1 MKKVLTLF
9 LLVFLVSNTFALSKD
24 EKLYNACLSDT
35 PNLKEINALIKS
47 GADVNAKFEIGEFVL
62 TPLFA
67 ALSSEKPNIDV
78 ITTLIKSGADVN
90 HDCNNGITPLTAAMA
105 SRSSLIFNAFINAG
119 ADLDMV
125 DIPGK
130 NIKMLKTEV
139 TQALYFVV
147 MPDKTINELG
157 HFEEGIYNLPIEN
170 VDWYD
175 AVNFCNELSI
185 RMGLTPV
192 YTINEDWVVTWNHS
206 ATGFRLPTEEEWE
219 YAAKGGENYRYSGSD
234 NIDEVAWCWGNSRY
248 GNGNNNTHPVAQKKP
263 NGYGLYDMS
272 GNVSEWCWDIDPQN
286 ERNRSI
292 RGGSAVFPGDEACQ
306 VNNRGW
312 EGAHGGVFF
321 IGFRI
326 VRNIK

>member
-9 LLVFLVSNTFALSKD
+9 LLFFLVSNTFALSKD

-47 GADVNAKFEIGEFVL
+47 GADVNAKFEIEEVVV

-67 ALSSEKPNIDV
+67 ALDSKKPNIDV

-90 HDCNNGITPLTAAMA
+90 CNLYNGITPLIFAM
-105 SRSSLIFNAFINAG
+105 SSGSSLIFNAFINAG

-130 NIKMLKTEV
+130 NIKMLRTEV
-139 TQALYFVV
+139 TQALYYAV
-147 MPDKTINELG
+147 MADKKYISNPY
-157 HFEEGIYNLPIEN
+157 HFEKDNYSFPA
-170 VDWYD
+170 D
-175 AVNFCNELSI
+175 AVFWYAAIEFCNELSI

-192 YTINEDWVVTWNHS
+192 YTIKENWYGGVTWNHS
-206 ATGFRLPTEEEWE
+206 ADGFRLPTEEEWQ
-219 YAAKGGENYRYSGSD
+219 YAAKGGENYKYAGSD
-234 NIDEVAWCWGNSRY
+234 NIDEVAWFAGNS
-248 GNGNNNTHPVAQKKP
+248 GNKTHAVALKKP

-272 GNVSEWCWDIDPQN
+272 GNVSEWCWDVDPN
-286 ERNRSI
+286 DEVKRSL
-292 RGGSAVFPGDEACQ
+292 RGGCYSDTEGQKCQ
-306 VNNRGW
+306 VYYRYWDATMSGW
-312 EGAHGGVFF
+312 DYN
-321 IGFRI
+321 GFRI